1 MDRDSDEED
10 GGAEEPEAFQ
20 PQYESLP
27 ALRPSQPP
35 QYKPSPAYN
44 QGYGERERER
54 ERGERDKVMN
64 TIITCIYIYIHV
76 HLLFSSPLSPSLGED
91 IEMKKVPLPDFDDYP
106 PQFYRHDNG
115 GGGGMMGSSVPIG
128 SQAGLQTRYEDF
140 MSDDGQFV

>member
-1 MDRDSDEED
+1 MR
-10 GGAEEPEAFQ
+10 
-20 PQYESLP
+20 
-27 ALRPSQPP
+27 
-35 QYKPSPAYN
+35 
-44 QGYGERERER
+44 ERERER
-54 ERGERDKVMN
+54 EKKRDKVMN
-64 TIITCIYIYIHV
+64 TIITCTYTFIL
-76 HLLFSSPLSPSLGED
+76 LLFSSPLPPLSPSLGED